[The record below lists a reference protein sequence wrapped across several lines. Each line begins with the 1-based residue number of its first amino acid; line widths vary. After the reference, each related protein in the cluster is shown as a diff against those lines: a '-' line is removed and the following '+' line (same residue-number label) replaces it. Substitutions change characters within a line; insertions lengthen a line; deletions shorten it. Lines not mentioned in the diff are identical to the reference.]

1 MNISE
6 GVKKKTRE
14 IDESHIRIFFG
25 TKFLIFFAHF
35 DSLCYL
41 EEMKALK
48 RPLPF
53 RRDLVVGP
61 EIKSKKVLI
70 MYV

>member
-6 GVKKKTRE
+6 KVKKNPEKLMNLISE
-14 IDESHIRIFFG
+14 FFFG
-25 TKFLIFFAHF
+25 TKFLLFFAHF

-61 EIKSKKVLI
+61 EIKSKTVLI
-70 MYV
+70 M